1 MEAAL
6 RLLLPHLLGSVSF
19 DVYPHQGKQDLLK
32 KLPNRLHGYSNWLPK
47 DWRILVVMDRDNDD
61 CHELKQRLE
70 THAADAGLTTRT
82 AARGGCYQIV
92 NRLAI
97 EELEAWYFGDWDAVM
112 AAYPKASADIPKK
125 ATYREP
131 DAISQTWETFERVLQ
146 RAGYFPSGLR
156 KREAA
161 RAVAAYWNPDANTSH
176 SFGVFREVIREM
188 RDC

>member
-6 RLLLPHLLGSVSF
+6 RLLLPRLLGSVSF
-19 DVYPHQGKQDLLK
+19 DVHPHQSKHDLLK
-32 KLPNRLHGYSNWLPK
+32 KLPVRLHGYSTWLPE
-47 DWRILVVMDRDNDD
+47 DWRILVVVDRDDDD

-70 THAADAGLTTRT
+70 THAKAAGLTTRT
-82 AARGGCYQIV
+82 AAEGGWCQIV

-97 EELEAWYFGDWDAVM
+97 EELEAWYFGDWEAVM
-112 AAYPKASADIPKK
+112 AAYPKAPAHIPRR
-125 ATYREP
+125 ASYRDP

-146 RAGYFPSGLR
+146 RVGYFQSGLR

-176 SFGVFREVIREM
+176 SFAVFRETIREM
-188 RDC
+188 RNY